1 MTTCPVCKAKAEEIE
16 LGTIDGKIFRCL
28 KHGDFAV
35 ANSVFCV
42 LEFANASEHWWE
54 VAFKRA
60 TSRAAGKRRPKILTY
75 DF

>member
-16 LGTIDGKIFRCL
+16 LGTIDGKIFRCP

-42 LEFANASEHWWE
+42 SETRE
-54 VAFKRA
+54 RERA
-60 TSRAAGKRRPKILTY
+60 LVGGGVQKGYVSRSGKAAPENPHL
-75 DF
+75 